1 MQTSKELTE
10 PLVDPSNDT
19 VMPSANNNSNNNET
33 QHVLYTPVVS
43 SSSESTSLIPR
54 NSSRSTVFN
63 FILMAVLFSANHGC
77 TVACLSLAT
86 ARLGAIGAWQSGTL
100 YLTYTASAVL
110 GATYITKRLG
120 GRNAIISGM
129 MLYCIYVACFLV
141 ATSWPAQERLA
152 ALTGAAIGGVGGG
165 FLWTAQGAY
174 FTQVAGI
181 YAHQLQQDV
190 TATTTYLAGVFAFIY
205 LSEEVILRTLS
216 TILLQ
221 LGLKWST
228 IFAVYSTV
236 AVVSTLMMGLV
247 QDYPRTD
254 SATTTTVWYKVT
266 AAAQLLWSDPKM
278 KYMIGLN
285 AVFGFAGAFL
295 NSYVNGE
302 VVRVALHDQDSKY
315 VGILSGWLAAVAAIM
330 SLVFSRVQSKGTV
343 LVGGAIC
350 FFGVALPF
358 LVQPDAEKMGWGVLI
373 MVYTLQGTGRATF
386 ESTLKATFADY
397 FSYEKEGAF
406 ANVILQNGLSSAVG
420 YVLSF
425 RLLCSNQSKYCVEYR
440 DGSLHDV
447 LSFELLVCVT
457 ATLAIFGYWRASSL
471 NKAEQDPVELV
482 ESEDAVDA

>member
-1 MQTSKELTE
+1 
-10 PLVDPSNDT
+10 
-19 VMPSANNNSNNNET
+19 
-33 QHVLYTPVVS
+33 
-43 SSSESTSLIPR
+43 
-54 NSSRSTVFN
+54 
-63 FILMAVLFSANHGC
+63 MAVLFSANHGC

-86 ARLGAIGAWQSGTL
+86 SRLGTIGAWQSGML
-100 YLTYTASAVL
+100 YLTYTASALL
-110 GATYITKRLG
+110 GATYITKKLG
-120 GRNAIISGM
+120 GRNAMSLGM
-129 MLYCIYVACFLV
+129 MLYCIYVACFLI
-141 ATSWPAQERLA
+141 ATTSKQQQQQQRLA

-174 FTQVAGI
+174 FTQVANI
-181 YAHQLQQDV
+181 YAQQLQQDV
-190 TATTTYLAGVFAFIY
+190 TTTTTYLAGVFAFIY

-221 LGLKWST
+221 LGFQWFT

-247 QDYPRTD
+247 KDYPRTD
-254 SATTTTVWYKVT
+254 SATTTTTTVWYKVT

-278 KYMIGLN
+278 KYMVGLN

-302 VVRVALHDQDSKY
+302 VVRVALHDEDSKY
-315 VGILSGWLAAVAAIM
+315 VGILSGWLAAVAAMM
-330 SLVFSRVQSKGTV
+330 SLVFSRISSKGAV
-343 LVGGAIC
+343 LVGGALC
-350 FFGVALPF
+350 FFGVAFPF
-358 LVQPDAEKMGWGVLI
+358 VVQPDAEKMGWGVLI

-425 RLLCSNQSKYCVEYR
+425 RLLCSKQSTYCIQYR

-447 LSFELLVCVT
+447 LSFEMLVCVT
-457 ATLAIFGYWRASSL
+457 AILAIFGYWRSSSL
-471 NKAEQDPVELV
+471 NKAEQDRVELV
-482 ESEDAVDA
+482 ENEDVINA

>member
-1 MQTSKELTE
+1 
-10 PLVDPSNDT
+10 
-19 VMPSANNNSNNNET
+19 
-33 QHVLYTPVVS
+33 
-43 SSSESTSLIPR
+43 
-54 NSSRSTVFN
+54 
-63 FILMAVLFSANHGC
+63 
-77 TVACLSLAT
+77 
-86 ARLGAIGAWQSGTL
+86 
-100 YLTYTASAVL
+100 
-110 GATYITKRLG
+110 
-120 GRNAIISGM
+120 M
-129 MLYCIYVACFLV
+129 MLYCIYVACFLI
-141 ATSWPAQERLA
+141 ATTSKQQQQQRLA

-174 FTQVAGI
+174 FTQVANI
-181 YAHQLQQDV
+181 YAQQLQQDV
-190 TATTTYLAGVFAFIY
+190 TTTTTYLAGVFAFIY

-221 LGLKWST
+221 LGFQWFT

-247 QDYPRTD
+247 KDYPRTD
-254 SATTTTVWYKVT
+254 SATTTTTTVWYKVT

-278 KYMIGLN
+278 KYMVGLN

-302 VVRVALHDQDSKY
+302 VVRVALHDEDSKY
-315 VGILSGWLAAVAAIM
+315 VGILSGWLAAVAAMM
-330 SLVFSRVQSKGTV
+330 SLVFSRISSKGAV
-343 LVGGAIC
+343 LVGGALC
-350 FFGVALPF
+350 FFGVAFPF
-358 LVQPDAEKMGWGVLI
+358 VVQPDAEKMGWGVLI

-425 RLLCSNQSKYCVEYR
+425 RLLCSKQSKYCIQYR

-447 LSFELLVCVT
+447 LSFEMLVCVT
-457 ATLAIFGYWRASSL
+457 AILAIFGYWRSSSL
-471 NKAEQDPVELV
+471 NKAEQDRVELV
-482 ESEDAVDA
+482 ENEDVINA